1 MRDSVNYVEG
11 LRAIIGHRP
20 IILVGAI
27 VIILDE
33 RGRLLL
39 QQRKY
44 PYGYWGIP
52 GGLMELEEST
62 EDAARRE
69 IYEETHLEIGNLNL
83 INVYSGPQNYCK
95 AENGDEFFVVTVAYY
110 TRDVKGQMVMDD
122 SESLSLAYFH
132 PNELPDDLVRSHQSI
147 IQEFLS
153 TNYPSM
159 SFRPASSA
167 DHPILNTF
175 QVRSCEKRDLQALGK
190 LYGEFVAYH
199 TDLDSRFGKVDDH
212 AEMFEEYILKHMG
225 SEESKVLVAE
235 DDSGVVGYCLG
246 YIQERPPVYPKRRFG
261 YIDNLCVCENDQ
273 SHGVGTLLFDAMK
286 TWFLEAKID
295 QIELNVA
302 ISNPKAMGFWRKMG
316 FIPHIQRMYLHI
328 RS

>member
-33 RGRLLL
+33 RGRILL

-69 IYEETHLEIGNLNL
+69 IYEETQLEIGQMHL

-95 AENGDEFFVVTVAYY
+95 AENGDEFFVVTAAYY
-110 TRDVKGQMVMDD
+110 TQDVKGQLVMDD
-122 SESLSLAYFH
+122 SESLSLDYFH
-132 PNELPDDLVRSHQSI
+132 PNALPDDLVRSHQSI

-153 TNYPSM
+153 TYYPLL
-159 SFRPASSA
+159 SFRHASSA
-167 DHPILNTF
+167 DHLIRNTF
-175 QVRSCEKRDLQALGK
+175 RVRSCEKRDLQALGK

-199 TDLDSRFGKVDDH
+199 TGLDARFGKVDDH
-212 AEMFEEYILKHMG
+212 AELFEEYILKHMDC
-225 SEESKVLVAE
+225 EESKVLVAE

-246 YIQERPPVYPKRRFG
+246 YVQERPPVYPERRFG
-261 YIDNLCVCENDQ
+261 YIDNLCVNGKYQ
-273 SHGVGTLLFDAMK
+273 SQGVGTLLFDTMK
-286 TWFLEAKID
+286 TWFLEAKIH
-295 QIELNVA
+295 QIELNAA
-302 ISNPKAMGFWRKMG
+302 ISNPKAVGFWRKMG

-328 RS
+328 EG